1 MIVFNE
7 LRITRD
13 AKNLMI
19 DAEVRPGEY
28 FKNVYIKGVTIDT
41 EETYVEGGPSSNPVY
56 SKEFKTAP
64 TKKYLVFEAD
74 KSTSTYTYSVSV
86 SPIKPT
92 EKTNRGYI
100 TFISGETPITVK
112 VSQQQNPEFGG
123 DYRLNFQNNVLTIIL
138 TYASILDYDE
148 VSKLED
154 LVNDIN
160 NLEGFSET
168 GTTLEVGGDTIE
180 TAGITGGIITFT
192 MENTYGKRLQL
203 SLNEV
208 EVLSTFSK
216 HLFFVYIETEGSPS
230 SDVPCGMDTD
240 KTLGVTMYMGNY
252 YNSLMQYMK
261 EMSDSDC
268 SVPQGLINQMLQ
280 WKALN
285 LSIDSGHYLQGIKYF
300 NKWFSGKLKAVPIS
314 KCGCNG

>member
-19 DAEVRPGEY
+19 DAEVRPGEH

-41 EETYVEGGPSSNPVY
+41 EETYVEGGPSDNPIY
-56 SKEFKTAP
+56 SKSFDTV
-64 TKKYLVFEAD
+64 KYLKATNNDGGGGSVYTTYTLEDEKPDISTGQSYLKIISKKKDITITIDPSYDTSLCTYDGYGYGIKINGKSSYLLSELAAELNRINQESRDNYGIVVSGAANSSTFYFNPIPAPSYSFDLTLSKVKSISLTLNEAD
-74 KSTSTYTYSVSV
+74 
-86 SPIKPT
+86 
-92 EKTNRGYI
+92 
-100 TFISGETPITVK
+100 
-112 VSQQQNPEFGG
+112 
-123 DYRLNFQNNVLTIIL
+123 
-138 TYASILDYDE
+138 
-148 VSKLED
+148 
-154 LVNDIN
+154 LV
-160 NLEGFSET
+160 
-168 GTTLEVGGDTIE
+168 TTLS
-180 TAGITGGIITFT
+180 
-192 MENTYGKRLQL
+192 Q
-203 SLNEV
+203 
-208 EVLSTFSK
+208 
-216 HLFFVYIETEGSPS
+216 HLFFVYVETEGTP
-230 SDVPCGMDTD
+230 DPGIPCGMDNTV
-240 KTLGVTMYMGNY
+240 TLGVTMYMGNY